1 MLPIVRIVV
10 VLGLVVAASSMAKA
24 NDQLRRFVFVLSDT
38 ATDDYVRKR
47 AGDWVQKLQLKRHS
61 IIGFDAERTRAIVI
75 EWKETSDPSSQVKQ
89 RFDFSH
95 GRSLFAVAVVFS
107 MTSAADERHRLLQF
121 DNRVYFGDKS
131 GSLPEKYL
139 DFVQRID
146 VPNYD
151 SNRDAIASILL
162 YTHAIDVAT
171 TTSTPMATVCGLFE
185 KARQYTRSLAEPTK
199 TDLVSLST
207 AIQSELLN
215 RNCGPR

>member
-61 IIGFDAERTRAIVI
+61 IIGFDAER
-75 EWKETSDPSSQVKQ
+75 QVKQ